1 MEELKRT
8 LEEVFKNEIIKIVIS
23 NKVKK
28 DEKYNKIAI
37 NLKENNKN
45 KFYQIEKFTDKQVF
59 HENIKINEISDKV
72 SELIFG
78 NYKQMTAWSNNEIFD
93 LKISKKG
100 KIFLGKKKNDN
111 SKIVD
116 KGHNKE
122 KKYILKEG
130 MIIEPLIDLG
140 VFTKEGKVVNSKY
153 DKYKQINRFI
163 EIIDDEIKKNDYK
176 ELTILDFGCGKSYLT
191 FVLYYYFVKI
201 KNINVKMI
209 GLDLKE
215 DVIKKCN
222 DIAKR
227 YNYENLHFE
236 LGDINGFKYNN
247 KVDMVI
253 TLHACDTAT
262 DYALYNAIK
271 WNSKMIFSVPCC
283 QHEFNSQ
290 MKANELS
297 ILTKYGI
304 VQERVA
310 ALMTDSVR
318 ANLLECVG
326 YKTQLLEFID
336 IAHSPK
342 NILIRASKNNISKEK
357 KKKSLNEVNN
367 LIRTFDN
374 NGKEILLM
382 GCGLGFQKK
391 IGDTIDRSK
400 IEKIYAIENKN
411 DSNKLMNLLSEIPL
425 EYIQVSNEIISYA
438 KY

>member
-8 LEEVFKNEIIKIVIS
+8 LEEVFKSEIIKIVIS

-72 SELIFG
+72 GELIFG

-100 KIFLGKKKNDN
+100 KIFLGKKKNDD
-111 SKIVD
+111 SKIVA

-122 KKYILKEG
+122 KNYILKEG

-357 KKKSLNEVNN
+357 KEKSLNEVNN
-367 LIRTFDN
+367 LIRTFN
-374 NGKEILLM
+374 FNPTLYNLL
-382 GCGLGFQKK
+382 
-391 IGDTIDRSK
+391 
-400 IEKIYAIENKN
+400 KN
-411 DSNKLMNLLSEIPL
+411 DNLI
-425 EYIQVSNEIISYA
+425 
-438 KY
+438 

>member
-1 MEELKRT
+1 MEELKKT
-8 LEEVFKNEIIKIVIS
+8 LDEVFEKEVIKIVIS

-28 DEKYNKIAI
+28 DEKYNKVNIS
-37 NLKENNKN
+37 LKENNKN

-59 HENIKINEISDKV
+59 HENIKIDEINEKV
-72 SELIFG
+72 YEIIDG
-78 NYKQMTAWSNNEIFD
+78 KYKQMTAWSSSETFD

-111 SKIVD
+111 SKIIT

-122 KKYILKEG
+122 KNYILKEG

-222 DIAKR
+222 EIAKR
-227 YNYENLHFE
+227 YNYDNLHFE

-283 QHEFNSQ
+283 QHEFNAQ
-290 MKANELS
+290 MKAEELS

-318 ANLLECVG
+318 GNLLECAG

-342 NILIRASKNNISKEK
+342 NILIRASKANISKEK
-357 KKKSLNEVNN
+357 KEKSLVEVQN
-367 LIRTFDN
+367 LMNTFSF
-374 NGKEILLM
+374 EPTL
-382 GCGLGFQKK
+382 
-391 IGDTIDRSK
+391 
-400 IEKIYAIENKN
+400 Y
-411 DSNKLMNLLSEIPL
+411 NLLSNDNLI
-425 EYIQVSNEIISYA
+425 
-438 KY
+438 

>member
-1 MEELKRT
+1 MEELKKT
-8 LEEVFKNEIIKIVIS
+8 LDEVFEKEVIKIVIS

-28 DEKYNKIAI
+28 DEKYNKVNIS
-37 NLKENNKN
+37 LKENNKN

-59 HENIKINEISDKV
+59 HENIKIDEINEKAYEIIDGK
-72 SELIFG
+72 
-78 NYKQMTAWSNNEIFD
+78 YKQMTAWSSSETFD

-111 SKIVD
+111 SKIIT

-122 KKYILKEG
+122 KNYILKEG

-222 DIAKR
+222 EIAKR
-227 YNYENLHFE
+227 YNYDNLHFE

-283 QHEFNSQ
+283 QHEFNAQ
-290 MKANELS
+290 MKAEELS

-318 ANLLECVG
+318 ANLLECAG

-342 NILIRASKNNISKEK
+342 NILIRASKANISKEK
-357 KKKSLNEVNN
+357 KEKSLVEVQN
-367 LIRTFDN
+367 LMNTFSF
-374 NGKEILLM
+374 EPTL
-382 GCGLGFQKK
+382 
-391 IGDTIDRSK
+391 
-400 IEKIYAIENKN
+400 Y
-411 DSNKLMNLLSEIPL
+411 NLLSNDNLI
-425 EYIQVSNEIISYA
+425 
-438 KY
+438 

>member
-111 SKIVD
+111 SKIVA

-122 KKYILKEG
+122 KNYILKEG

-140 VFTKEGKVVNSKY
+140 VFTKQGKVVNSKY

-318 ANLLECVG
+318 ANLLECMG

-336 IAHSPK
+336 IAYSPK

-357 KKKSLNEVNN
+357 KEKSLNEVNN
-367 LIRTFDN
+367 LIRTFN
-374 NGKEILLM
+374 FNPTLYNLL
-382 GCGLGFQKK
+382 
-391 IGDTIDRSK
+391 
-400 IEKIYAIENKN
+400 KN
-411 DSNKLMNLLSEIPL
+411 DNLI
-425 EYIQVSNEIISYA
+425 
-438 KY
+438 

>member
-8 LEEVFKNEIIKIVIS
+8 LEEVFKSEIIKIVIS

-78 NYKQMTAWSNNEIFD
+78 NYKQITAWSNNEIFD

-111 SKIVD
+111 SKIVA

-122 KKYILKEG
+122 KNYILKEG

-357 KKKSLNEVNN
+357 KEKSLNEVNN
-367 LIRTFDN
+367 LIRTFN
-374 NGKEILLM
+374 FNPTLYNLL
-382 GCGLGFQKK
+382 
-391 IGDTIDRSK
+391 
-400 IEKIYAIENKN
+400 KN
-411 DSNKLMNLLSEIPL
+411 DNLI
-425 EYIQVSNEIISYA
+425 
-438 KY
+438 

>member
-1 MEELKRT
+1 MEDLIKAID
-8 LEEVFKNEIIKIVIS
+8 EITQDDIVKIVIS
-23 NKVKK
+23 NKMNK
-28 DEKYNKIAI
+28 DVEYNKITFI
-37 NLKENNKN
+37 YKETNK
-45 KFYQIEKFTDKQVF
+45 KQYYQIEKYTDKQVF
-59 HENIKINEISDKV
+59 HENIDKKDLKNKV
-72 SELIFG
+72 LEYVESK
-78 NYKQMTAWSNNEIFD
+78 YKNLAAWSINTTFD

-100 KIFLGKKKNDN
+100 KVFLGKKKSDN
-111 SKIVD
+111 AKFVN

-122 KKYILKEG
+122 KNYILKEG
-130 MIIEPLIDLG
+130 MIIQPLIDLG

-153 DKYKQINRFI
+153 DKYKQINRFV

-191 FVLYYYFVKI
+191 FVLYYYFVEI
-201 KNINVKMI
+201 KKINVKMI
-209 GLDLKE
+209 GLDLKA

-222 DIAKR
+222 EIAKA

-236 LGDINGFKYNN
+236 IGDVNGFKYNN

-283 QHEFNSQ
+283 QHEFNHQ
-290 MKANELS
+290 MKAESLD

-310 ALMTDSVR
+310 ALMTDATR
-318 ANLLECVG
+318 ANLLESVG

-342 NILIRASKNNISKEK
+342 NILIRASKSNISKEK
-357 KKKSLNEVNN
+357 KRKVIKRSRNFNS
-367 LIRTFDN
+367 
-374 NGKEILLM
+374 
-382 GCGLGFQKK
+382 
-391 IGDTIDRSK
+391 TI
-400 IEKIYAIENKN
+400 
-411 DSNKLMNLLSEIPL
+411 
-425 EYIQVSNEIISYA
+425 
-438 KY
+438 

>member
-8 LEEVFKNEIIKIVIS
+8 LEEVFKSEIIKIVIS

-111 SKIVD
+111 SKIVA

-122 KKYILKEG
+122 KNYILKEG

-176 ELTILDFGCGKSYLT
+176 DLTILDFGCGKSYLT

-222 DIAKR
+222 DVAKR

-357 KKKSLNEVNN
+357 KEKSLNEVNN
-367 LIRTFDN
+367 LIRTFN
-374 NGKEILLM
+374 FNPTLYNLL
-382 GCGLGFQKK
+382 
-391 IGDTIDRSK
+391 
-400 IEKIYAIENKN
+400 KN
-411 DSNKLMNLLSEIPL
+411 DNLI
-425 EYIQVSNEIISYA
+425 
-438 KY
+438 

>member
-1 MEELKRT
+1 MEELKKT
-8 LEEVFKNEIIKIVIS
+8 LDEVFEKEVIKIVIS

-28 DEKYNKIAI
+28 DEKYNKVNIS
-37 NLKENNKN
+37 LKENNKN

-59 HENIKINEISDKV
+59 HENIKIDEINEKV
-72 SELIFG
+72 YEIIDG
-78 NYKQMTAWSNNEIFD
+78 KYKQMTAWSSSETFD

-111 SKIVD
+111 SKIIT

-122 KKYILKEG
+122 KNYILKEG

-222 DIAKR
+222 EIAKR
-227 YNYENLHFE
+227 YNYDNLHFE

-283 QHEFNSQ
+283 QHEFNAQ
-290 MKANELS
+290 MKAEELS

-310 ALMTDSVR
+310 ALMTDAVR
-318 ANLLECVG
+318 GNLLEAVG

-342 NILIRASKNNISKEK
+342 NILIRASKANISKEK
-357 KKKSLNEVNN
+357 KEKSLVEVQN
-367 LIRTFDN
+367 LMNTFSF
-374 NGKEILLM
+374 EPTL
-382 GCGLGFQKK
+382 
-391 IGDTIDRSK
+391 
-400 IEKIYAIENKN
+400 Y
-411 DSNKLMNLLSEIPL
+411 NLLSNDNLI
-425 EYIQVSNEIISYA
+425 
-438 KY
+438 

>member
-1 MEELKRT
+1 MEDLKKAIDEITR
-8 LEEVFKNEIIKIVIS
+8 EDIIKIVIS
-23 NKVKK
+23 NKINK
-28 DEKYNKIAI
+28 DVEYNKIVFE
-37 NLKENNKN
+37 LKEKNNKQY
-45 KFYQIEKFTDKQVF
+45 YQIEKFADKQVF
-59 HENIKINEISDKV
+59 HENIDKNILSDKILEYI
-72 SELIFG
+72 SS
-78 NYKQMTAWSNNEIFD
+78 NYKQLSAWSNSNNFD
-93 LKISKKG
+93 MKISKKG
-100 KIFLGKKKNDN
+100 KLLFSKKKADN
-111 SKIVD
+111 VKLVNKS
-116 KGHNKE
+116 HNKE
-122 KKYILKEG
+122 KNYILKEG

-153 DKYKQINRFI
+153 DKYKQINRFV
-163 EIIDDEIKKNDYK
+163 EIIDDEIKNNNFN

-191 FVLYYYFVKI
+191 FVLYYYFVEI
-201 KNINVKMI
+201 KKINVKMI
-209 GLDLKE
+209 GLDLKA

-262 DYALYNAIK
+262 DYALYNAVR
-271 WNSKMIFSVPCC
+271 WNTKMIFSVPCC

-290 MKANELS
+290 IKTDSLS

-318 ANLLECVG
+318 ANLLESVG

-342 NILIRASKNNISKEK
+342 NILIRASKTNISRDKKEK
-357 KKKSLNEVNN
+357 ALLEVKNLMEQFNLNPTLFN
-367 LIRTFDN
+367 L
-374 NGKEILLM
+374 L
-382 GCGLGFQKK
+382 
-391 IGDTIDRSK
+391 
-400 IEKIYAIENKN
+400 KN
-411 DSNKLMNLLSEIPL
+411 DKLI
-425 EYIQVSNEIISYA
+425 
-438 KY
+438 

>member
-8 LEEVFKNEIIKIVIS
+8 LEEVFKSEIIKIVIS

-93 LKISKKG
+93 LKISKKR

-111 SKIVD
+111 SKIVA

-122 KKYILKEG
+122 KNYILKEG

-163 EIIDDEIKKNDYK
+163 EIIDDEIKKNNYK

-357 KKKSLNEVNN
+357 KEKSLNEVNN
-367 LIRTFDN
+367 LIRTFN
-374 NGKEILLM
+374 FNPTLYNLL
-382 GCGLGFQKK
+382 
-391 IGDTIDRSK
+391 
-400 IEKIYAIENKN
+400 KN
-411 DSNKLMNLLSEIPL
+411 DNLI
-425 EYIQVSNEIISYA
+425 
-438 KY
+438 